1 MTVTDRR
8 PRIATFAVGLEEYWG
23 QFDGLRDDIVRYDQ
37 QLSERLERLDVEV
50 VSYGL
55 VSNADEARVAGEKLR
70 RAKPDLLL
78 VNLATYA
85 TSTQVL
91 PVVQAVGEPTL
102 FVSLQPEPSM
112 DHATVDT
119 GAWLAFCGSCPMP
132 EMAAAIT
139 RAGLPFRSVTG
150 HLADTHAWE
159 RIGNWVDGARV
170 RANLRGARI
179 GMLGH
184 LYPGMLDLA
193 TDLSLVHHQFGAHV
207 EVLEM
212 DDLRVRVEAAED
224 AAIDRVLAE
233 TLADFNVADTVADED
248 LRWAAQVAVGLDV
261 LVEDFNLDGLAY
273 YYRGL
278 DGGLYERLGA
288 GMILG
293 ASRLTARG
301 VPCAGEYDL
310 RTAIAM
316 LVLERLGAGGSFTE
330 LQALN
335 FNDAVVEMGHD
346 GPAHLAIA
354 STQPILRGLG
364 TYHGKRGHGVSVE
377 FNVAHGPVTML
388 GLTQTADA
396 RFRFVVGEG
405 RTVDGPLM
413 RIGNT
418 TSRVDVDRD
427 PGVWVDDWCRAAPA
441 HHWALGTGHRADV
454 LRCAA
459 DLLDIELMVV

>member
-1 MTVTDRR
+1 MAASTRR

-23 QFDGLRDDIVRYDQ
+23 QFEGLRDDLVRYDR
-37 QLSERLERLDVEV
+37 QLCDRLEQLDAEV

-55 VSNADEARVAGEKLR
+55 VSNVEEAVAAGEELR

-91 PVVQAVGEPTL
+91 PVLQAVGEPTL

-150 HLADTHAWE
+150 HLADDHAWA
-159 RIGNWVDGARV
+159 RIGEWVEGARV
-170 RANLRGARI
+170 RANLRGSRL
-179 GMLGH
+179 GLLGH
-184 LYPGMLDLA
+184 LYPGMLDIA
-193 TDLSLVHHQFGAHV
+193 TDLSLVHHQFDAHV

-212 DDLRVRVEAAED
+212 DDLRVRVEAADD
-224 AAIDRVLAE
+224 AAIDKVLAE
-233 TLADFNVADTVADED
+233 TKADFELADTVHDDD
-248 LRWAAQVAVGLDV
+248 LRWAAQVAVGLDA
-261 LVEDFNLDGLAY
+261 LVEDFDLDGLAY

-278 DGGLYERLGA
+278 EGGLYERLGA

-316 LVLERLGAGGSFTE
+316 LVLDRLGAGGSFTE

-335 FNDAVVEMGHD
+335 FDDAVVEMGHD

-354 STQPILRGLG
+354 SDKPVLRGLG

-377 FNVAHGPVTML
+377 FAVAHGPVTML

-427 PGVWVDDWCRAAPA
+427 PGVWVDDWCAAAPA
-441 HHWALGTGHRADV
+441 HHWALGTGHRATA
-454 LRCAA
+454 LRRAA
-459 DLLDIELMVV
+459 DLLGIELVEV